1 MGRQGAGSGKQA
13 LLPRS
18 LGPPLTHVHPA
29 PCTRQGSGST
39 AGPGPQRRAQGR
51 ADRQD
56 ALVAVRSA
64 AESLDPPSSTAC
76 LSSAVTRGGGR
87 PLGLGN
93 GRGWTRPAAFRT
105 SLQSTGT
112 RGSGPPF
119 NTILS
124 GVGGAAF
131 WKQAPVF
138 SAATLRASGQGP
150 TGPAAAGTPQLGR
163 EAWA

>member
-18 LGPPLTHVHPA
+18 LGPPLTRVHPA

-56 ALVAVRSA
+56 ALVAARSA

-87 PLGLGN
+87 PPGLGN
-93 GRGWTRPAAFRT
+93 GRGWTRPAAFGT

-112 RGSGPPF
+112 RGSGPPL

-124 GVGGAAF
+124 GVGGAA
-131 WKQAPVF
+131 
-138 SAATLRASGQGP
+138 
-150 TGPAAAGTPQLGR
+150 
-163 EAWA
+163 